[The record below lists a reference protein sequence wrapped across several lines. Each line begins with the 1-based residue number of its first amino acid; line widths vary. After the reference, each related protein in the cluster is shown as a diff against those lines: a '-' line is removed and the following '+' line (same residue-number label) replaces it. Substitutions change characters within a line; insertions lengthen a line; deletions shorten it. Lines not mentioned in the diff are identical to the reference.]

1 MNPNNIELLAPA
13 GSYEG
18 FEAALGAGADA
29 VYVGGAMFGAR
40 AYAQNF
46 NEEELLRAIDVAHI
60 HGKKLYLT
68 VNTLLKNRELKEELV
83 SYLEP
88 YYNAGMDAV
97 IVQDMGVFS
106 LLKKEFP
113 KLHLHASTQMTVT
126 GPEGMKFLADQGAT
140 RVVAARE
147 LSLQELSRMHEACPI
162 EIEAFVHGALC
173 YSYSGQCLMSSL
185 LGGRSGNRGRCA
197 QPCRLPYQVKN
208 FRAKE
213 YGKGEFCPLSLKD
226 ICTIEILPE
235 IIEAGVTSLKIE
247 GRMKQPAY
255 TAGVTGMYR
264 KYLDFLFEKG
274 PANYHVTEK
283 DKKYLLDLF
292 NRGGS
297 CTGYYQ
303 MGNGPQMMAFT
314 NEKKTGGVFLE
325 TKQLKEKITGELHL
339 VPGSPVLL
347 HVSCQ
352 GEDAYECVG
361 EVQYAKSQPV
371 TEERVRQQ
379 MDKLGNTSFIWEK
392 LEIYMEDSVFV
403 PMKILNEARHQALE
417 DLKEKLLQKYRRN
430 VGDERV
436 KRIAEETPAKISA
449 IAACDNVPRKKEEYI
464 PVYVSCE
471 SEEASEVLCQK
482 DGIQGIYL
490 PYALIEKHLQTG
502 LDNGKEMYLSLP
514 HITRE
519 NPPEGYMEQV
529 KKWLEAGLSGF
540 LVRNLESYSALAQMG
555 LADKCVL
562 DHSLYTWND
571 EAIRFWKNQGI
582 LRNTVPLEL
591 NEKELRHRENTGSEM
606 IVYGRLPL
614 MHSAQCVRKN
624 TFGCNG
630 QEERLVLKDRYDKE
644 FPVVCYCRPWK
655 MGNTKAAESCYN
667 IIYNSLP
674 YGLLKE
680 ADRVKELGVSSVRLA
695 FTIES
700 REETERIVEDFVAA
714 YHGSQV
720 SHEYEFTKGHF
731 KRGAE

>member
-1 MNPNNIELLAPA
+1 M
-13 GSYEG
+13 
-18 FEAALGAGADA
+18 
-29 VYVGGAMFGAR
+29 YVGGAMFGAR

-88 YYNAGMDAV
+88 YYNAGLDAV

-292 NRGGS
+292 N
-297 CTGYYQ
+297 TGYYQ

-314 NEKKTGGVFLE
+314 NEKKTGEVFLE

-449 IAACDNVPRKKEEYI
+449 IAACDHVPRKKEEYI

-571 EAIRFWKNQGI
+571 EAIRFWKDQGI

-591 NEKELRHRENTGSEM
+591 NEKELRHRENAGSEM

-624 TFGCNG
+624 TSGCNG

-700 REETERIVEDFVAA
+700 REETERIVEDFVAV